1 MSLLETVMRQLQ
13 GSGGISEM
21 SRSLGMGEEDV
32 SKVVSGGM
40 PALLGALTK
49 NSSSPD
55 GASALLGAL
64 DRDHDGSVLDDVA
77 GFLGSG
83 QSTDT
88 GTGILRHAFGQRQ
101 GRVENAL
108 GQASGVDS
116 ASVGK
121 ILAMVA
127 PLVMG
132 ALGRTQR
139 QQGLDASGLAAML
152 GREREA
158 VRQTSPDQVG
168 LLTQLLDADDDG
180 SVMDDVAKLGS
191 GLLGG
196 LFKK

>member
-1 MSLLETVMRQLQ
+1 M
-13 GSGGISEM
+13 
-21 SRSLGMGEEDV
+21 
-32 SKVVSGGM
+32 
-40 PALLGALTK
+40 
-49 NSSSPD
+49 
-55 GASALLGAL
+55 
-64 DRDHDGSVLDDVA
+64 
-77 GFLGSG
+77 
-83 QSTDT
+83 
-88 GTGILRHAFGQRQ
+88 
-101 GRVENAL
+101 
-108 GQASGVDS
+108 
-116 ASVGK
+116 GK

-180 SVMDDVAKLGS
+180 SVIDDVAKLGS